1 MPEGYHLKGI
11 IFKLVHLI
19 HVYDCYV
26 WAQIVLKMR
35 KTLHFKQLQISV
47 DGVLLIRD

>member
-19 HVYDCYV
+19 HVYV
-26 WAQIVLKMR
+26 KIVLKMR